1 MCAVRMIHFVSS
13 REQGLIVFLEIAC
26 GCSEIGYREHFGSGF
41 VRIVVEAWTRAGHR
55 HLYIK

>member
-26 GCSEIGYREHFGSGF
+26 GCLEIGCKEYLGNGF
-41 VRIVVEAWTRAGHR
+41 VRIVVEAWTRAEHR
-55 HLYIK
+55 